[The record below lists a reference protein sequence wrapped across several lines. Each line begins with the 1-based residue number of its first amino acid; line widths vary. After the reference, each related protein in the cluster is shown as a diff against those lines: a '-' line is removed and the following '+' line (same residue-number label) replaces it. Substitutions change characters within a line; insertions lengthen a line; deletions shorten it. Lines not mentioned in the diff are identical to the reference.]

1 MAQRHTLAASERTLK
16 GKEVKRLRREGQTPG
31 IIYGPVIPEP
41 ISITLDARE
50 LERMYYGYGS
60 NLLVDVQ
67 LDGQTY
73 VVYMR
78 NVTMDRIKRAPQ
90 HAEFYAPN
98 LRNPIVAN
106 VPILLVGESPN
117 DRAVVTPGHAT
128 LEIRGLPEQLPSG
141 FEVDISGLTE
151 FDDALYVR
159 DIAVPDGIEL
169 LTDPEEMVVKLSAP
183 ALITEAE
190 EEAEAEAA
198 EEGAEAE
205 AAAEAGEPA
214 AEAESD
220 EG

>member
-78 NVTMDRIKRAPQ
+78 NVTMDRLKRAPQ

-141 FEVDISGLTE
+141 IEVDISGLTE

-190 EEAEAEAA
+190 EEAEATG
-198 EEGAEAE
+198 EGAEDQV
-205 AAAEAGEPA
+205 AAEAGEGG
-214 AEAESD
+214 AESESG